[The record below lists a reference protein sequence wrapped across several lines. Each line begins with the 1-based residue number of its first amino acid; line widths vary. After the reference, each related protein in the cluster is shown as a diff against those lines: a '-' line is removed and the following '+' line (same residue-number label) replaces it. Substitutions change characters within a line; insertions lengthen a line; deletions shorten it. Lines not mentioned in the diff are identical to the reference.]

1 MSKFNLEDV
10 LMQVIES
17 SEDESE
23 NCVELLDT
31 RSVEEV
37 VRELTSVNKST
48 NSADNFSN
56 ESSSVNNDDGDPDF
70 ELSDSNTDTE
80 EIVVDERPECQSEDQ
95 NQIEPNLTTNDTP
108 SKTNDHPDTVVE
120 VPRGRK
126 RTRNEELWQRNIRK
140 RKRQVGDE
148 YISQKGVRI
157 SKKGEYYKLG
167 DSTRQKDF
175 ICALTLEV
183 DIARRRKRKESSSK
197 NRDKNY
203 QYFLPVTDTEN
214 VRVCKLFFT
223 KTLSISHST
232 VTNALNSKGVTGTYI
247 GTDKRI
253 NKAAPNRIPENSI
266 TVIKDHMNS
275 FPRIEPHYCRKDTT
289 CQYLSPELNISKMYR
304 LYLDFY
310 KDREVEPVKESM
322 YRHIFVTQF
331 NLKCFVPKKDQ
342 CSICN
347 QYYAADDDGKI
358 ILSSVLE

>member
-31 RSVEEV
+31 KSVEEV

-56 ESSSVNNDDGDPDF
+56 ESGSVNNDDGDPDF

-183 DIARRRKRKESSSK
+183 DIAK
-197 NRDKNY
+197 
-203 QYFLPVTDTEN
+203 TE
-214 VRVCKLFFT
+214 T
-223 KTLSISHST
+223 KTISI
-232 VTNALNSKGVTGTYI
+232 
-247 GTDKRI
+247 
-253 NKAAPNRIPENSI
+253 
-266 TVIKDHMNS
+266 
-275 FPRIEPHYCRKDTT
+275 FF
-289 CQYLSPELNISKMYR
+289 Q
-304 LYLDFY
+304 
-310 KDREVEPVKESM
+310 
-322 YRHIFVTQF
+322 
-331 NLKCFVPKKDQ
+331 
-342 CSICN
+342 
-347 QYYAADDDGKI
+347 
-358 ILSSVLE
+358 